1 MYIFYNQYRNKT
13 KSSKKAQIK
22 KVTSINQKKYRK
34 KTIKRKKI
42 EGGSGAS
49 GALGASELAK
59 QVQLDLV
66 KPDLINNLLKEII
79 NEIPPEGIVMSN
91 NNISNKTNQV
101 ESEWDDYFKI
111 QTDRLSD
118 LIKLLKRSNLS
129 NNILIGDLLL
139 AIDKLN
145 GVIVIKKEKEY
156 KEIKDNY
163 LKIIN
168 NYNTQ
173 LKESQESMINFLK
186 GNDWFTLNEK
196 IKK

>member
-1 MYIFYNQYRNKT
+1 MQYRNKT

-79 NEIPPEGIVMSN
+79 NEIPPKRIVMSN

>member
-1 MYIFYNQYRNKT
+1 MQYRNKT

-22 KVTSINQKKYRK
+22 KVTSITQKKYRQ

-42 EGGSGAS
+42 KGG
-49 GALGASELAK
+49 SELAQ
-59 QVQLDLV
+59 QVHSDLV
-66 KPDLINNLLKEII
+66 KPDLINNLLKDII
-79 NEIPPEGIVMSN
+79 NEKRPTRKVMSN
-91 NNISNKTNQV
+91 NNTSNKARQV
-101 ESEWDDYFKI
+101 ESEWDEYFKI

-118 LIKLLKRSNLS
+118 LIKLLERSNLS

-139 AIDKLN
+139 AIDKLK

-173 LKESQESMINFLK
+173 LKELQESMIKFLI
-186 GNDWFTLNEK
+186 GNDWFTPNEK
-196 IKK
+196 I